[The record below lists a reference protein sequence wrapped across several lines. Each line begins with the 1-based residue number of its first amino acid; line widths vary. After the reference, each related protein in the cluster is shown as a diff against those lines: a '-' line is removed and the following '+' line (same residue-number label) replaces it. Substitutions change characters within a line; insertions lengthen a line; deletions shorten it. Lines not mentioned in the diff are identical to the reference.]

1 MAYLLV
7 ILDGAADCPEAE
19 LEGKTPLEIAKTPNL
34 DWIAAH
40 GRSCLVHVLQNN
52 KVPQS
57 HTGVLSLLGYDI
69 KSEHVARGP
78 IEAIGYYSY
87 SQLPKGALSA
97 RCNFASLVNGRITDR
112 RVCRDISQNEA
123 DTLTRHVVESVKLES
138 NLQFQLTSIST
149 YRLSL
154 VIYPGDRELSYQIS
168 NTDPG
173 YTVNAD
179 YSVPQRDKTFSVV
192 WAKALNESKDSH
204 FTARIINDFTR
215 QSHKVLSQ
223 HPLNKLRETKGKLPA
238 NFILARDFG
247 IGLPGFEKIS
257 EKYALSSTYI
267 YELPVELGL
276 AKLLDMDYVKVPV
289 NSCGNADYIRLA
301 EVISSEMN
309 KYDLVVCHVKGPD
322 EPGHDGDWKAK
333 LDILEKIDRLLLSPI
348 RTSFDFSKDIIIVTS
363 DHATPWSMGT
373 HTADKVPVI
382 IAGKNISPDK
392 VQSFSEKACL
402 PGGMGLYYAHQI
414 IPYIMEV
421 ERL

>member
-7 ILDGAADCPEAE
+7 ILDGAADCPESE

-34 DWIAAH
+34 DWIAAQ
-40 GRSCLVHVLQNN
+40 GRSCLVNVLPNS

-57 HTGVLSLLGYDI
+57 HNGVLSLLGYDMT
-69 KSEHVARGP
+69 SEHVARGP
-78 IEAIGYYSY
+78 IEALGYY
-87 SQLPKGALSA
+87 SQLPKGTLSA
-97 RCNFASLVNGRITDR
+97 RCNFSSLVNGRITDR
-112 RVCRDISQNEA
+112 RVCRDISQDEA
-123 DTLTRHVVESVKLES
+123 DTLTKHVVESVKLES

-154 VIYPGDRELSYQIS
+154 VIYPGERAFSHQIS

-173 YTVNAD
+173 YRVDAD
-179 YSVPQRDKTFSVV
+179 YSVPQRNKTFSVV
-192 WAKALNESKDSH
+192 WAKSLDDKNDSH
-204 FTARIINDFTR
+204 FTANTINDFTR

-223 HPLNKLRETKGKLPA
+223 HPLNKLREAKGKLPA
-238 NFILARDFG
+238 NFIIARDFG
-247 IGLPGFEKIS
+247 IGLPGFEKVS
-257 EKYALSSTYI
+257 KKYGLTSTYI

-276 AKLLDMDYVKVPV
+276 AKLLGMDYVRVPV
-289 NSCGNADYIRLA
+289 NSYGNADYIRLA
-301 EVISSEMN
+301 EVMFSEMD

-333 LDILEKIDRLLLSPI
+333 VDILEKIDHLLISPI
-348 RTSFDFSKDIIIVTS
+348 RTSFDFSKDIIIITS
-363 DHATPWSMGT
+363 DHATPWSFGT

-402 PGGMGLYYAHQI
+402 SGGMGLYYAHQI